1 MAEVNERA
9 IEQASPPGQQSD
21 NFDRSDLYSGVGDL
35 GKSSIGPNG
44 PQSGGFESSSVNPAG
59 SGRLDFSKGS
69 DIYGDQSGRAS
80 SSSNSGLDSAISAS
94 GPSTMPDGRSD
105 VANSGTG
112 AGNAKGFEAPASL
125 SGNPNPSASG
135 DSSGYA
141 NQGDVPASL
150 SGNPNASASADSPGY
165 ANQADVPA
173 SLSGNPNPS
182 ASGDSSGY
190 ANQGDVPASLSGNP
204 NPSASGDNPGYAKPA
219 EASTNLSGSAS
230 AGASGDNPGYAKPAE
245 ASTNLSARGDSA
257 ATGDIAGHANAGDS
271 GAFTRNDRASYGD
284 GTKYDGSKFIELSDR
299 DRETMPVSDINKVN
313 QNNVQ
318 NLNSRAADLGDKM
331 PDLALRAVGSE
342 HSPNLEKIKA
352 GQYPDIPEKRDFA
365 VSQSKPDS
373 PEGHIADLGAKM
385 EKSRSYA
392 ELHGD
397 NAKLYVFSHDKNL
410 RGDFRQNGGPK
421 SAEAPFPSTSNAGE
435 AQIGL
440 TPDFKH
446 VTTLG
451 ANDLFA
457 KQIPT
462 NLPDYMQRVGA
473 LSAERT
479 IGQVDKVMQAVEAPH
494 QNQLQELR
502 QQRQSQSESSLS
514 GGQTGSDGFFRRIAR
529 KLTSW

>member
-80 SSSNSGLDSAISAS
+80 SSSNSGLDSAISAN
-94 GPSTMPDGRSD
+94 GPSNMSEGRSD

-150 SGNPNASASADSPGY
+150 SGNPN
-165 ANQADVPA
+165 
-173 SLSGNPNPS
+173 PS
-182 ASGDSSGY
+182 ASGDNSGY
-190 ANQGDVPASLSGNP
+190 ANQGDVPANLSGNP
-204 NPSASGDNPGYAKPA
+204 NPSASGDNSGYAKQA
-219 EASTNLSGSAS
+219 EAPANLSGNPNLS
-230 AGASGDNPGYAKPAE
+230 ASGDNPGYAKQAE
-245 ASTNLSARGDSA
+245 APANLSARGDSA
-257 ATGDIAGHANAGDS
+257 GTGDIAGHAKPGDS

-313 QNNVQ
+313 QNNMA
-318 NLNSRAADLGDKM
+318 NLTSRAADLGDKM
-331 PDLALRAVGSE
+331 PDLALRAVGAE

-421 SAEAPFPSTSNAGE
+421 SAEAPFPPTNNAGE

>member
-1 MAEVNERA
+1 
-9 IEQASPPGQQSD
+9 
-21 NFDRSDLYSGVGDL
+21 
-35 GKSSIGPNG
+35 
-44 PQSGGFESSSVNPAG
+44 
-59 SGRLDFSKGS
+59 
-69 DIYGDQSGRAS
+69 
-80 SSSNSGLDSAISAS
+80 
-94 GPSTMPDGRSD
+94 
-105 VANSGTG
+105 
-112 AGNAKGFEAPASL
+112 AKGFEAPASL

-135 DSSGYA
+135 DNSGYA
-141 NQGDVPASL
+141 NQGDVPANL
-150 SGNPNASASADSPGY
+150 SGNPNPSASADNPGY

-182 ASGDSSGY
+182 ASGDNSGY
-190 ANQGDVPASLSGNP
+190 AKQAEAPASLSGNP
-204 NPSASGDNPGYAKPA
+204 NPSASGDNSGYAKQA
-219 EASTNLSGSAS
+219 EA
-230 AGASGDNPGYAKPAE
+230 PA
-245 ASTNLSARGDSA
+245 NLSARGDSA

-313 QNNVQ
+313 QNNME
-318 NLNSRAADLGDKM
+318 NLTSRAADLGDKM
-331 PDLALRAVGSE
+331 PDLALRAVGAE

-410 RGDFRQNGGPK
+410 RSEFRQNGGPK
-421 SAEAPFPSTSNAGE
+421 SAEAPFPPTNNAGE